1 MKIPSFVKRMTVRFG
16 MGAGIFF
23 LVGFVLSIV
32 LPPSLPA
39 FAVLVGQIGAI
50 CYLLPVIDK
59 KLEKLLGSGGERK
72 ALGQGRRTRPLGSP
86 R

>member
-1 MKIPSFVKRMTVRFG
+1 
-16 MGAGIFF
+16 
-23 LVGFVLSIV
+23 
-32 LPPSLPA
+32 
-39 FAVLVGQIGAI
+39 VLVGQIGAI